1 MLTMTAMSVPTE
13 LSGEEFKAKKG
24 KGSVEE
30 DGSGIHRT
38 HLNPLMV

>member
-1 MLTMTAMSVPTE
+1 MLTMTAMSMLTA
-13 LSGEEFKAKKG
+13 LSGQEFKAKNG

-38 HLNPLMV
+38 HLNP